1 MKIKEKY
8 HRILTAKTQWQEQLG
23 IKEYIQPSVCTEKIE
38 KYLLK
43 KYKRWGIVEDSH
55 CCYGWE
61 KCCWEDPYEEGIW
74 DMTEDDVVRKLK
86 GIFKEAR
93 KFSSKMPIFYLY
105 EHENKVEILITYR
118 HLTGRHCIDYKIYGE

>member
-23 IKEYIQPSVCTEKIE
+23 IKEYIQPSVCTEQTE

-55 CCYGWE
+55 CCYG
-61 KCCWEDPYEEGIW
+61 
-74 DMTEDDVVRKLK
+74 
-86 GIFKEAR
+86 
-93 KFSSKMPIFYLY
+93 
-105 EHENKVEILITYR
+105 
-118 HLTGRHCIDYKIYGE
+118 